1 MTKKDILINRGS
13 ITAKNGFKNESFVV
27 NEFNNWEDSNLSK
40 LWLQAMDYNLDEIE
54 TVKAIKV
61 KGSYKADVQ
70 VEIKIEIKLK
80 NITDIQNLQVK
91 LVSNPKGFNQIDKR
105 WLKKYNEL
113 WNIPND
119 IYKLLQ
125 YFTGEI
131 KPKITNPRDDRRMFA
146 DEFTIDE
153 QTLLVDF
160 FTDNKTLIINDIL
173 KGRGKLSAEWML
185 VILKLKDTNMF
196 DWALEPINKVLN
208 HFGNGFVS
216 ITPRGSFK
224 IGRITIQRKGGD
236 NGRETANM
244 LQFKINPAELVD
256 KSSNKRLLGNES

>member
-1 MTKKDILINRGS
+1 MNLTIGKIVFSQKC
-13 ITAKNGFKNESFVV
+13 GFTSMN
-27 NEFNNWEDSNLSK
+27 
-40 LWLQAMDYNLDEIE
+40 YNLKTIQE
-54 TVKAIKV
+54 VKATKV

-70 VEIKIEIKLK
+70 VKIKIEIKLK

-113 WNIPND
+113 WNIPENTH
-119 IYKLLQ
+119 KLLQ

-131 KPKITNPRDDRRMFA
+131 KPYVTNPRDDRRMFA
-146 DEFTIDE
+146 DEFTADE
-153 QTLLVDF
+153 QKLLLDF
-160 FTDNKTLIINDIL
+160 FKNNKTLIINDIL

-185 VILKLKDTNMF
+185 VILKLKNTTTIN
-196 DWALEPINKVLN
+196 WALEPINKVLN
-208 HFGNGFVS
+208 YFGNGEIV

-224 IGRITIQRKGGD
+224 IGKITIQRKGGD
-236 NGRETANM
+236 NGRDSANM

-256 KSSNKRLLGNES
+256 NKTSQ